1 LENKLYAESPLMLWS
16 GEDLVSAA
24 AGAGFLVHSHIKDL
38 TERRYITKRDIENW
52 LDSDNPGTYGKALAS
67 ETALHRKIK
76 KALESMTDSDG
87 VEWKTHHIILTLQR
101 V

>member
-1 LENKLYAESPLMLWS
+1 MLWR

-24 AGAGFLVHSHIKDL
+24 AEAGFLVHSHVKDL
-38 TERRYITKRDIENW
+38 AERRYITKKDIENW
-52 LDSDNPGTYGKALAS
+52 LDSNNPGTYGKALSS
-67 ETALHRKIK
+67 EAALCGKIK
-76 KALESMTDSDG
+76 NALESMIGSDG

>member
-1 LENKLYAESPLMLWS
+1 VRRKSRLEAS
-16 GEDLVSAA
+16 
-24 AGAGFLVHSHIKDL
+24 
-38 TERRYITKRDIENW
+38 YITKRDIENW

-67 ETALHRKIK
+67 ETSLHGKIK
-76 KALESMTDSDG
+76 NVLESMTGSDG